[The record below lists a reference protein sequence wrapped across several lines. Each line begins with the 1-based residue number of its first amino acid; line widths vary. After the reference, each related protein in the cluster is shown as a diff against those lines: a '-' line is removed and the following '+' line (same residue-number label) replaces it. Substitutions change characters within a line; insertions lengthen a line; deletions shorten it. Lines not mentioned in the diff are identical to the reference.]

1 MQSNMSLWSRFR
13 PTFTNIILKAS
24 TKWGVRPTKHRH
36 LVQPLTYNRRTVQ
49 SSIVVPGPLGQRCN
63 AKCRALRR
71 TMPPHSGLS
80 SGSSSTSVTIAPVSS
95 ITMQVPR
102 PAGPLC
108 VRETRIMHKKLQTGG
123 GAARR
128 QGGWICGGGAARRGR
143 GSAGTRHAGAVD
155 GLGARDCAVWHA
167 VLRKRSLTPTMSLC
181 SFRRSPRSR
190 RRRRSLRRPRRRLA
204 HLQNL
209 WGIAQRRSTSQRS
222 GGLLS

>member
-1 MQSNMSLWSRFR
+1 MSLWSRFR
-13 PTFTNIILKAS
+13 PTFTNIILRAS

-102 PAGPLC
+102 PAGPPC
-108 VRETRIMHKKLQTGG
+108 VLETSIMHKNLQTTGGVDGVVVVRPGEGGEGGHPASRCSRCVG
-123 GAARR
+123 GARLRGMARGMA
-128 QGGWICGGGAARRGR
+128 QTVAHPPPCLCAA
-143 GSAGTRHAGAVD
+143 
-155 GLGARDCAVWHA
+155 
-167 VLRKRSLTPTMSLC
+167 
-181 SFRRSPRSR
+181 
-190 RRRRSLRRPRRRLA
+190 
-204 HLQNL
+204 
-209 WGIAQRRSTSQRS
+209 
-222 GGLLS
+222 